1 MNLIDI
7 VILFVMNIVSDAE
20 VSKSR
25 SIGELMNYSL
35 TQPMNLAFRSLAY
48 FAVYAIVF
56 GIWYKKAF
64 AKDENPVKAIRE
76 NARKLTW
83 RIVCLV
89 VAGVL
94 AQYAVDAVLELL
106 REVSPESF
114 TEYDEMLKNLV
125 GVTAS
130 WVSLLASFI
139 VAPIAEELIFRG
151 VILGYSRQYLPDI
164 AAIFLNA
171 LLFAVYHGNLIQGC
185 YAFALG
191 GVLAFIRVKTGSV
204 IPGML
209 LHMCINTSI
218 LFMPKFEEMG
228 EGFLIASMIAATVV
242 FAVMIALTVKKPK
255 EKQTENSK
263 ENSKVDSSLRS
274 E

>member
-1 MNLIDI
+1 M
-7 VILFVMNIVSDAE
+7 
-20 VSKSR
+20 
-25 SIGELMNYSL
+25 
-35 TQPMNLAFRSLAY
+35 
-48 FAVYAIVF
+48 
-56 GIWYKKAF
+56 
-64 AKDENPVKAIRE
+64 
-76 NARKLTW
+76 
-83 RIVCLV
+83 
-89 VAGVL
+89 
-94 AQYAVDAVLELL
+94 
-106 REVSPESF
+106 
-114 TEYDEMLKNLV
+114 
-125 GVTAS
+125 
-130 WVSLLASFI
+130 
-139 VAPIAEELIFRG
+139 
-151 VILGYSRQYLPDI
+151 
-164 AAIFLNA
+164 
-171 LLFAVYHGNLIQGC
+171 
-185 YAFALG
+185 G